1 MRRPGGVYAP
11 LADPWMD
18 VMDAWKKTTYPLP
31 RSWEESQPTDDRK
44 DSRYGLAFISL
55 LVAVPV
61 LLIALVV
68 LVYSGFAV
76 AS

>member
-1 MRRPGGVYAP
+1 
-11 LADPWMD
+11 
-18 VMDAWKKTTYPLP
+18 MDAWKKTRYSLP
-31 RSWEESQPTDDRK
+31 KSWEESQRMDDRK
-44 DSRYGLAFISL
+44 DGRYGLAFVSL

-68 LVYSGFAV
+68 LAYSGFAA